1 VAKITEL
8 RSDDIYERYVLTQ
21 LDGLNLFVPQDEVS
35 SVEIISDIHPL
46 RSPLG
51 AIGWFGHGQENPIF
65 CLSDKLQL
73 LTDLPESREYFILL
87 KDSAYPVGIT
97 CDEVEPI
104 YLQQVQIEIQ
114 HLPPVMIVED
124 MPIHQLAHYQDRVGV
139 VCHGSALVRYL
150 RLLSDRWQESQQQ
163 MDSSAANV

>member
-1 VAKITEL
+1 VANITDL
-8 RSDDIYERYVLTQ
+8 RAYDIYERYVLAQ
-21 LDGLNLFVPQDEVS
+21 FDGLNLFVPQDEVS

-51 AIGWFGHGQENPIF
+51 AIGWFGHGQECPIF

-73 LTDLPESREYFILL
+73 LTDLPENREYFILL

-104 YLQQVQIEIQ
+104 YLQQAQIEIQ
-114 HLPPVMIVED
+114 RLPSVMTLEN
-124 MPIHQLAHYQDRVGV
+124 MPIHQLAYYQNQVGV
-139 VCHGSALVRYL
+139 VCHGAALVRYL
-150 RLLSDRWQESQQQ
+150 RLLSDHWQENQHPH
-163 MDSSAANV
+163 